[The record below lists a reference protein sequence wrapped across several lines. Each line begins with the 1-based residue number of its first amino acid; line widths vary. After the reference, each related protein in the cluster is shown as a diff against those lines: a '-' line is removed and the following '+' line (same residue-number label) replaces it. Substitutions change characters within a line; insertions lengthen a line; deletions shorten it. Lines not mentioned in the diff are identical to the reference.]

1 MKHLMRKKPAALDID
16 ICSVLKMKNDLK
28 KLGSVDVVS
37 HRSRFSL
44 FFPDWGGVLESKP
57 SELNESNHIEI
68 TLNKVVA
75 VQLFEGPWGFSG
87 NLIDENFSRS
97 LKEEIESILA
107 KNGYFT
113 GRMAWKYAP
122 WLPLIFLSAIA
133 AFALATGLHTLT
145 LIYAQNASTL
155 KFVLI
160 GLNFICVLVAIFL
173 YRRFF
178 S

>member
-1 MKHLMRKKPAALDID
+1 MKRLMRKKPAILDID
-16 ICSVLKMKNDLK
+16 TRSILEMKNDLE

-37 HRSRFSL
+37 SKSRFSL
-44 FFPDWGGVLESKP
+44 FFPQWGRVLESET

-68 TLNKVVA
+68 TLNNTVA

-87 NLIDENFSRS
+87 NFIDENFSQS

-107 KNGYFT
+107 KNYYFT
-113 GRMAWKYAP
+113 GRMAWKYVS

-133 AFALATGLHTLT
+133 VSTLAMGFNILA
-145 LIYAQNASTL
+145 LIYTQNASTF
-155 KFVLI
+155 KFVLS
-160 GLNFICVLVAIFL
+160 GLYFICMLIAISL
-173 YRRFF
+173 YRQFF